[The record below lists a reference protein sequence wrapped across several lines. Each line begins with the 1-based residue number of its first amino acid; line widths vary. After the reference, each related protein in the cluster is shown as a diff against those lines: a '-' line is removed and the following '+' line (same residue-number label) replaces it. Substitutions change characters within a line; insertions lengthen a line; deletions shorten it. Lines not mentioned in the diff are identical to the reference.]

1 MNTNRR
7 AAETQGR
14 RGRFSPLRFCAL
26 CVSAAINRF
35 KPGTSCG
42 RISARRGVSL
52 VELLIAML
60 ILALVCIAWLEIIGI
75 QSARKEARRR
85 EAVERLA
92 GMMDAF
98 MYVKKSSSIPAGY
111 YECVT
116 ITNVESGVPVPEI
129 TFNKKE
135 PKVYP
140 LFSSD
145 ISPIGYSLQVVK
157 KSDLPNT
164 ERFAGEWGSSSW
176 LVGSLYNQSDVAP
189 QGQKAFFSLPVSLGR

>member
-35 KPGTSCG
+35 KPGTPCG
-42 RISARRGVSL
+42 RVSARRGVSL

-98 MYVKKSSSIPAGY
+98 MYIKFNDAESVANNACYKFERSGPTLKFVKDAG
-111 YECVT
+111 
-116 ITNVESGVPVPEI
+116 TNTVHAVFDNGVSPVGYQLHVVKRPLLPEGASFTNWVES
-129 TFNKKE
+129 
-135 PKVYP
+135 
-140 LFSSD
+140 S
-145 ISPIGYSLQVVK
+145 
-157 KSDLPNT
+157 
-164 ERFAGEWGSSSW
+164 RW
-176 LVGSLYNQSDVAP
+176 LVGRLFERSGTIGEAGRP
-189 QGQKAFFSLPVSLGR
+189 FFVVPVYLGI